1 MENQDNE
8 DGQGIGKFEYGL
20 AFVITSSILLLIL
33 IIWLAVG
40 GIISFIAVLS
50 APQPVGV
57 LAFCAWASLPITALF
72 ALTLFN
78 RRTATYILL
87 AHIMV
92 WLVFVAPLWF
102 SWFH

>member
-8 DGQGIGKFEYGL
+8 DGQGIGRFEYGL
-20 AFVITSSILLLIL
+20 ALVITSSTFLLIWL
-33 IIWLAVG
+33 IVG
-40 GIISFIAVLS
+40 GLITFLAAAFVPESQNSLALS
-50 APQPVGV
+50 AI
-57 LAFCAWASLPITALF
+57 CAWVLLPITALF